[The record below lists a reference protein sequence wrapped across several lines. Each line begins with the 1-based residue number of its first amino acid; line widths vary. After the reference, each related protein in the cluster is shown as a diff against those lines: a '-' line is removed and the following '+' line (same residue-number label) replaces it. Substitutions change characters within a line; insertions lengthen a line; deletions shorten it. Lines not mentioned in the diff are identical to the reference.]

1 MVFEL
6 GVYVFIW
13 SFQNGGGVLYF
24 VQLMIN
30 LEEWGVVYVYFIVI
44 SWMQSLSVV
53 VVYVNKG
60 GDVFVKM
67 LEIS

>member
-60 GDVFVKM
+60 DDVFVKM

>member
-30 LEEWGVVYVYFIVI
+30 LEEWGVVYLYFIVI

-60 GDVFVKM
+60 DDVFVKM